1 VKLSR
6 GFDFTKTA
14 FDLHLTS
21 MKKRYGLQAIVNLL
35 GTSMIGSKEGEA
47 MLSNEFQRQHNA
59 SRHLDVPMIVFDYH
73 QECRGAGIST
83 ALNKLKNQME
93 KICPDFGIFLLDGDD
108 AKQ

>member
-21 MKKRYGLQAIVNLL
+21 IKKRYGLQTIVNLL

-47 MLSNEFQRQHNA
+47 MLSNEFQRVHNA
-59 SRHLDVPMIVFDYH
+59 SKHLDVPMIVFDYH
-73 QECRGAGIST
+73 QECRGGNTT
-83 ALNKLKNQME
+83 AALKKLKNRIDQL
-93 KICPDFGIFLLDGDD
+93 CPDFGIFFCDGQDV
-108 AKQ
+108 QQ